1 MTRDEYI
8 KTIRVKDLDVDLG
21 MDDYGQSYFIEWVD
35 DEGKHEMGV
44 GSYNI
49 DYLSTILYYCDP
61 EYKRLWE
68 KVLLGQ
74 LLTDQEK
81 YQWEQYQKR
90 IDDEY
95 DSKKEQ

>member
-1 MTRDEYI
+1 MTSNEYI

-21 MDDYGQSYFIEWVD
+21 VDDYGQSYFIEWED
-35 DEGKHEMGV
+35 DEGRHEMSV
-44 GSYNI
+44 GSYNT

-68 KVLLGQ
+68 KMLLGQ

-81 YQWEQYQKR
+81 YQWEQYQKM

-95 DSKKEQ
+95 SSQRD

>member
-1 MTRDEYI
+1 MTSEEYI

-21 MDDYGQSYFIEWVD
+21 MDDYGQSYFIEWED
-35 DEGKHEMGV
+35 DEGRHEIGV
-44 GSYNI
+44 GSYNT

-68 KVLLGQ
+68 KNLLGQ

-81 YQWEQYQKR
+81 DQWEQYQKM
-90 IDDEY
+90 IEDEY
-95 DSKKEQ
+95 NQEG

>member
-1 MTRDEYI
+1 MTSDEYI

-21 MDDYGQSYFIEWVD
+21 MDDYGQSYFIEWED
-35 DEGKHEMGV
+35 DEGRHEMSV
-44 GSYNI
+44 GSYNT
-49 DYLSTILYYCDP
+49 DYLSTILHYCDP

-68 KVLLGQ
+68 KMLLGQ

-81 YQWEQYQKR
+81 DQWEQYQKM

-95 DSKKEQ
+95 SSQRD